1 MEIAIAGRRAALGT
15 EMMDEVQGQITQ
27 IELLPGLSHCVETC
41 AKQKYAATMSRIL
54 SGDQSHG
61 LEERLELLKTFL
73 QKADFSRL
81 RQESEEHIIQG
92 RKVKFVISG
101 FAGHSELSVQMTVED

>member
-1 MEIAIAGRRAALGT
+1 
-15 EMMDEVQGQITQ
+15 MDESQHQLTRV
-27 IELLPGLSHCVETC
+27 ELLPDLSHCIETR
-41 AKQKYAATMSRIL
+41 AKQEYATTMSRIL

-81 RQESEEHIIQG
+81 RRESEEHMIQG

-101 FAGHSELSVQMTVED
+101 FAGHSELSVQMTLED